1 MFFARPAFLHAK
13 FLTGYVE
20 HDFFFKKEKIF

>member
-1 MFFARPAFLHAK
+1 MVLHALPFLLAK